1 MNQAERRIE
10 LDNKFRSIPGLE
22 HVYFQP
28 PESVRLQYPCIIY
41 TTARNL
47 SRYADN
53 EKYVHGTRYT
63 VKLISK
69 DPDEPL
75 REYLEQFRY
84 CELASFYTANNL
96 NHFVYDLVY

>member
-28 PESVRLQYPCIIY
+28 PESVSLKYPCLIY
-41 TTARNL
+41 TISAN
-47 SRYADN
+47 SYRYAQN
-53 EKYVHGTRYT
+53 NKYYTGTRYT

-69 DPDEPL
+69 NPDEPL

-84 CELASFYTANNL
+84 CELASFYTVNNL
-96 NHFVYDLVY
+96 NHFIYNLVY